1 MRAQLGGSSRQSLV
15 AARIALDAAVKG
27 VDAQTASTLS
37 AELFFAADVLGS
49 NISVRRALTD
59 TSRDAAAKGTLI
71 KDLLASKVG
80 KAAVGLLTDLA
91 ALRWS
96 GTKDLVQVIEQL
108 AIEAEA
114 TAANISGELDRV
126 ENEMFVISNT
136 ISNSS
141 ELRKAVKSDAQVAK
155 AQLVA
160 ELLKNASS
168 STTKLVSQMVNAW
181 RGRSIESAF
190 ADYQWALAARRNR
203 VIALVRIAA
212 PMSQAQQDRLE
223 AALNKQV
230 GQPVRMNIEID
241 PAVLGGV
248 SVKFADEM
256 VDGSVSN
263 RLAGA
268 ARALAGAN
276 KGRNTWQT

>member
-1 MRAQLGGSSRQSLV
+1 MRAQLGGSSRQSLL
-15 AARIALDAAVKG
+15 AARTALDAAVKG

-59 TSRDAAAKGTLI
+59 SSRDGAAKGALI

-80 KAAVGLLTDLA
+80 KATVGLLTDLS

-96 GTKDLVQVIEQL
+96 GAKDLVQVIEQL

-190 ADYQWALAARRNR
+190 ADFQWALAARRNR

-268 ARALAGAN
+268 ARALAGS
-276 KGRNTWQT
+276 K

>member
-1 MRAQLGGSSRQSLV
+1 MRAQLGGGSRQSLL
-15 AARIALDAAVKG
+15 AARTALDAAVKG

-37 AELFFAADVLGS
+37 AELFFAADILGS
-49 NISVRRALTD
+49 NNSVRRALTD
-59 TSRDAAAKGTLI
+59 TSRDGAAKSTLI

-80 KAAVGLLTDLA
+80 TAATGLLTELS

-96 GTKDLVQVIEQL
+96 GAKDLVQVIEQL

-126 ENEMFVISNT
+126 ENEMFVVSKT

-141 ELRKAVKSDAQVAK
+141 ELRKAFKSDAQIAK
-155 AQLVA
+155 AQLA
-160 ELLKNASS
+160 ADLLKNASS
-168 STTKLVSQMVNAW
+168 STTKLVSQMVNSW

-212 PMSQAQQDRLE
+212 PMSQAQQNRLE

-230 GQPVRMNIEID
+230 GQPVRMNIEVD
-241 PAVLGGV
+241 PTVLGGV
-248 SVKFADEM
+248 SVKFADEI

-268 ARALAGAN
+268 ARALAGS
-276 KGRNTWQT
+276 K

>member
-15 AARIALDAAVKG
+15 AARVALDAAVKG
-27 VDAQTASTLS
+27 VDAQAASQLS

-59 TSRDAAAKGTLI
+59 TSRDEAAKGALI

-80 KAAVGLLTDLA
+80 TAAVGLLTELS

-96 GTKDLVQVIEQL
+96 GAKDLVQVIEQL

-114 TAANISGELDRV
+114 TAANISGDLDRV

-141 ELRKAVKSDAQVAK
+141 ELRKAFKSDADVAK
-155 AQLVA
+155 AQLA
-160 ELLKNASS
+160 ADLLKNASS
-168 STTKLVSQMVNAW
+168 STTKLVSQMVNSW

-212 PMSQAQQDRLE
+212 PISQAQQDRLA

-268 ARALAGAN
+268 ARALAGS
-276 KGRNTWQT
+276 K

>member
-15 AARIALDAAVKG
+15 AARTALDAAVKG
-27 VDAQTASTLS
+27 ADAQAASTLS

-80 KAAVGLLTDLA
+80 TAAVGLLTELS

-96 GTKDLVQVIEQL
+96 GAKDLVQVIEQL

-126 ENEMFVISNT
+126 ENEMFVVSNT

-141 ELRKAVKSDAQVAK
+141 ELRKAFKSDAQSAK
-155 AQLVA
+155 AQLA
-160 ELLKNASS
+160 ADLLKNASS
-168 STTKLVSQMVNAW
+168 STTKLVSQMVNSW

-212 PMSQAQQDRLE
+212 PISQAQQDRLAE
-223 AALNKQV
+223 ALNKQV

-248 SVKFADEM
+248 SVKFADEI

-268 ARALAGAN
+268 ARALAGS
-276 KGRNTWQT
+276 K

>member
-1 MRAQLGGSSRQSLV
+1 MRAQLGGSSRQSLL
-15 AARIALDAAVKG
+15 AARTALDAAVKG
-27 VDAQTASTLS
+27 VDAQAASTLS

-59 TSRDAAAKGTLI
+59 SSRDGAAKGTLI

-80 KAAVGLLTDLA
+80 TAAVGLLTELS

-96 GTKDLVQVIEQL
+96 GAKDLVQVIEQL

-126 ENEMFVISNT
+126 ENEMFVVSNT

-141 ELRKAVKSDAQVAK
+141 ELRKAFKSDASTAK
-155 AQLVA
+155 AQLA
-160 ELLKNASS
+160 ADLLKNASS
-168 STTKLVSQMVNAW
+168 STTKLVSQMVNSW

-268 ARALAGAN
+268 ARALAGS
-276 KGRNTWQT
+276 K

>member
-15 AARIALDAAVKG
+15 AARVALDAAVKG
-27 VDAQTASTLS
+27 VDAQAASQLS

-59 TSRDAAAKGTLI
+59 TSRDGAAKGALI

-80 KAAVGLLTDLA
+80 TAAVGLLTELS

-96 GTKDLVQVIEQL
+96 GAKDLVQVIEQL

-114 TAANISGELDRV
+114 TAANISGDLDRV

-141 ELRKAVKSDAQVAK
+141 ELRKAFKSDADVAK
-155 AQLVA
+155 AQLA
-160 ELLKNASS
+160 ADLLKNASS
-168 STTKLVSQMVNAW
+168 STTKLVSQMVNSW

-212 PMSQAQQDRLE
+212 PISQAQQDRLA

-268 ARALAGAN
+268 ARALAGS
-276 KGRNTWQT
+276 K

>member
-15 AARIALDAAVKG
+15 AARTALDAAVKG

-37 AELFFAADVLGS
+37 AELFFVADVLGS

-59 TSRDAAAKGTLI
+59 TSRDAAAKGALI

-80 KAAVGLLTDLA
+80 KATVGLLTDLS

-96 GTKDLVQVIEQL
+96 GAKDLVQVIEQL

-126 ENEMFVISNT
+126 ENEMFVISST
-136 ISNSS
+136 VSNSS
-141 ELRKAVKSDAQVAK
+141 ELRKAFKSDAQVAK
-155 AQLVA
+155 AQLAA

-268 ARALAGAN
+268 ARALAGS
-276 KGRNTWQT
+276 K

>member
-1 MRAQLGGSSRQSLV
+1 MRAQLGGSSRQSLL
-15 AARIALDAAVKG
+15 AARTALDAAVKG
-27 VDAQTASTLS
+27 VDAKTASTLS
-37 AELFFAADVLGS
+37 DELFFVADVLGS

-59 TSRDAAAKGTLI
+59 TSRDAAAKGVLI

-80 KAAVGLLTDLA
+80 TAAVGLLTELS

-96 GTKDLVQVIEQL
+96 GAKDLVQVIEQL

-114 TAANISGELDRV
+114 TAANISDELDRV
-126 ENEMFVISNT
+126 ENEMFVVSSAIA
-136 ISNSS
+136 NSS
-141 ELRKAVKSDAQVAK
+141 ELRKAFKSDAINAK

-160 ELLKNASS
+160 ELLKDASS
-168 STTKLVSQMVNAW
+168 STVKLVSQMVNSW

-203 VIALVRIAA
+203 VIALVRVAT
-212 PMSQAQQDRLE
+212 PLSQAQQDRLA
-223 AALNKQV
+223 AALKNQV
-230 GQPVRMNIEID
+230 GQPVRMNIEVD

-248 SVKFADEM
+248 SVKFADEI

-268 ARALAGAN
+268 ARALAGS
-276 KGRNTWQT
+276 K

>member
-15 AARIALDAAVKG
+15 AARTALDAAVKG
-27 VDAQTASTLS
+27 VDAQAASTLS

-80 KAAVGLLTDLA
+80 TAAVGLLTELS

-96 GTKDLVQVIEQL
+96 GAKDLVQVIEQL

-126 ENEMFVISNT
+126 ENEMFVVSNT

-141 ELRKAVKSDAQVAK
+141 ELRKAFKSDAQSAK
-155 AQLVA
+155 AQLA
-160 ELLKNASS
+160 ADLLKNASS
-168 STTKLVSQMVNAW
+168 STTKLVSHMVNSW

-212 PMSQAQQDRLE
+212 PISQAQQDRLAE
-223 AALNKQV
+223 ALNKQV

-268 ARALAGAN
+268 ARALAGS
-276 KGRNTWQT
+276 K

>member
-15 AARIALDAAVKG
+15 AARTALDTAVKG

-37 AELFFAADVLGS
+37 TELFFVADVLGS

-59 TSRDAAAKGTLI
+59 TSRDAAAKGALI

-80 KAAVGLLTDLA
+80 KATVGLLTDLS

-96 GTKDLVQVIEQL
+96 GAKDLVQVIEQL

-126 ENEMFVISNT
+126 ENEMFVISST
-136 ISNSS
+136 VSNSS
-141 ELRKAVKSDAQVAK
+141 ELRKAFKSDAHVAK

-168 STTKLVSQMVNAW
+168 STTNLVSQMVNAW

-190 ADYQWALAARRNR
+190 ADFQWALAARRNR

-241 PAVLGGV
+241 PTVLGGV

-268 ARALAGAN
+268 ARALAGS
-276 KGRNTWQT
+276 K

>member
-1 MRAQLGGSSRQSLV
+1 VSSFFTSDLLG
-15 AARIALDAAVKG
+15 
-27 VDAQTASTLS
+27 T
-37 AELFFAADVLGS
+37 
-49 NISVRRALTD
+49 NISIRRALTD
-59 TSRDAAAKGTLI
+59 PSRDGNAKATLI
-71 KDLLASKVG
+71 RDLLGTKVG
-80 KAAVGLLTDLA
+80 APTLALLTEIA
-91 ALRWS
+91 SLRWS
-96 GTKDLVQVIEQL
+96 GAKDLVQVIEQL

-114 TAANISGELDRV
+114 SAANISGELDRV
-126 ENEMFVISNT
+126 ENEMFIVSNT

-141 ELRKAVKSDAQVAK
+141 ELRKAFKSDARVAK

-203 VIALVRIAA
+203 VIALVRVAA
-212 PMSQAQQDRLE
+212 PMNQAQHDRLE
-223 AALNKQV
+223 AALDKQI

-241 PAVLGGV
+241 PSVLGGV
-248 SVKFADEM
+248 SVMFADEM

-268 ARALAGAN
+268 ARALAGS
-276 KGRNTWQT
+276 K

>member
-1 MRAQLGGSSRQSLV
+1 MRAHLGGSSRQSLV
-15 AARIALDAAVKG
+15 AARTALDAAVKG
-27 VDAQTASTLS
+27 ADAQAASTLS

-80 KAAVGLLTDLA
+80 TAAVGLLTELS

-96 GTKDLVQVIEQL
+96 GAKDLVQVIEQL

-126 ENEMFVISNT
+126 ENEMFVVSNT

-141 ELRKAVKSDAQVAK
+141 ELRKAFKSDAQSAK
-155 AQLVA
+155 AQLA
-160 ELLKNASS
+160 ADLLKNASS
-168 STTKLVSQMVNAW
+168 STTKLVSHMVNSW

-212 PMSQAQQDRLE
+212 PISQAQQDRLAE
-223 AALNKQV
+223 ALNKQV

-248 SVKFADEM
+248 SVKFADEI

-268 ARALAGAN
+268 ARALAGS
-276 KGRNTWQT
+276 K

>member
-15 AARIALDAAVKG
+15 AARTALDAAVKG

-37 AELFFAADVLGS
+37 AELFFVADVLGS

-59 TSRDAAAKGTLI
+59 TSRDAAAKGVFI

-80 KAAVGLLTDLA
+80 KATVGLLTDLS

-96 GTKDLVQVIEQL
+96 GAKDLVQVIEQL

-141 ELRKAVKSDAQVAK
+141 ELRKAFKSDAHVAK
-155 AQLVA
+155 AQLAA

-190 ADYQWALAARRNR
+190 ADFQWALAARRNR
-203 VIALVRIAA
+203 VIALVRVAA

-223 AALNKQV
+223 EALNKQV

-241 PAVLGGV
+241 PTVLGGV

-268 ARALAGAN
+268 ARALAGS
-276 KGRNTWQT
+276 K

>member
-27 VDAQTASTLS
+27 VDAQAASQLS

-59 TSRDAAAKGTLI
+59 TSRDGAAKGALV

-80 KAAVGLLTDLA
+80 TAAVGLLTELS

-96 GTKDLVQVIEQL
+96 GAKDLVQVIEQL

-114 TAANISGELDRV
+114 TAANISGDLDRV

-141 ELRKAVKSDAQVAK
+141 ELRKAFKSDADVAK
-155 AQLVA
+155 AQLA
-160 ELLKNASS
+160 ADLLKNASS
-168 STTKLVSQMVNAW
+168 STTKLVSQMVNSW

-212 PMSQAQQDRLE
+212 PISQAQQDRLA

-268 ARALAGAN
+268 ARALAGS
-276 KGRNTWQT
+276 K

>member
-1 MRAQLGGSSRQSLV
+1 MRAQLGGSSRQSLL
-15 AARIALDAAVKG
+15 AARTALDAAVKG
-27 VDAQTASTLS
+27 VDAQAASTLS

-59 TSRDAAAKGTLI
+59 TSRDAAAKGALI

-80 KAAVGLLTDLA
+80 TAAVGLLTELS

-96 GTKDLVQVIEQL
+96 GAKDLVQVIEQL

-114 TAANISGELDRV
+114 TAANISGDLDRV
-126 ENEMFVISNT
+126 ENEMFVVSTT

-141 ELRKAVKSDAQVAK
+141 ELRKALKSDADVAK

-168 STTKLVSQMVNAW
+168 STTKLVSQMVTSW

-212 PMSQAQQDRLE
+212 PISQAQQDRLG
-223 AALNKQV
+223 AALDKQV

-268 ARALAGAN
+268 ARALAGS
-276 KGRNTWQT
+276 K